1 MPGIRA
7 TGCQCRGQGLTVSD
21 QKILIEIKVPTL
33 SWVTT
38 PAAFAIHF
46 PVRDKPL
53 ESLDEI
59 YQSTGAGLSDD
70 GLSCMDKC

>member
-1 MPGIRA
+1 MSLPGLD
-7 TGCQCRGQGLTVSD
+7 GLGLEN
-21 QKILIEIKVPTL
+21 LIEIKVPTL
-33 SWVTT
+33 FWVTT
-38 PAAFAIHF
+38 RAAFALHF
-46 PVRDKPL
+46 PVKDKPL

>member
-1 MPGIRA
+1 M
-7 TGCQCRGQGLTVSD
+7 
-21 QKILIEIKVPTL
+21 IEIKVPTL

-38 PAAFAIHF
+38 LAAFAIHF
-46 PVRDKPL
+46 PARDKPL

>member
-1 MPGIRA
+1 MLGIRA

-21 QKILIEIKVPTL
+21 ERNLIEIKVPTL

-38 PAAFAIHF
+38 LAAFAIHF